1 MVWKYAYFL
10 LPLQHKTK
18 YYFVVRELRY
28 ILLLLVIGLYAS
40 WQRSDM
46 HAQAA
51 ATCPSASES
60 SMPSVLHNTLED
72 YAKRL
77 QLQYDWTDAL
87 TSYQIGTRSED
98 NRLRTRR
105 QERVSSSWQ
114 VRAHVQDLQA
124 ALRYEANSVA
134 HNINR
139 IVAISSMMPLSL
151 PTEHISFPFH
161 SFW

>member
-1 MVWKYAYFL
+1 M
-10 LPLQHKTK
+10 
-18 YYFVVRELRY
+18 RELRY
-28 ILLLLVIGLYAS
+28 ILLLLVVGLYAS
-40 WQRSDM
+40 VQRSDM
-46 HAQAA
+46 HVPATAA
-51 ATCPSASES
+51 CPSASERI
-60 SMPSVLHNTLED
+60 MPSALHNTLED

-77 QLQYDWTDAL
+77 QQQYDCTDAL
-87 TSYQIGTRSED
+87 PSYQLSTRNED

-114 VRAHVQDLQA
+114 VRINVQELLA
-124 ALRYEANSVA
+124 VLRYQASSIA

-139 IVAISSMMPLSL
+139 IVALSRITPLNL

>member
-1 MVWKYAYFL
+1 M
-10 LPLQHKTK
+10 
-18 YYFVVRELRY
+18 RELRY
-28 ILLLLVIGLYAS
+28 ILLLLVVGLYTS
-40 WQRSDM
+40 VLSSDWSCP
-46 HAQAA
+46 AA
-51 ATCPSASES
+51 CPSASES
-60 SMPSVLHNTLED
+60 SMPTVLHNTLED

-77 QLQYDWTDAL
+77 QQQYDWTDAL

-114 VRAHVQDLQA
+114 VRIHVEDLHA
-124 ALRYEANSVA
+124 VLRYQASCIA

-139 IVAISSMMPLSL
+139 IVALSRMTPLSL
-151 PTEHISFPFH
+151 PKEHISFPFH

>member
-1 MVWKYAYFL
+1 M
-10 LPLQHKTK
+10 
-18 YYFVVRELRY
+18 RELRY
-28 ILLLLVIGLYAS
+28 ILLLLVVGLYAS
-40 WQRSDM
+40 WQRADVPI
-46 HAQAA
+46 QAA
-51 ATCPSASES
+51 ASCPTASES

-77 QLQYDWTDAL
+77 QQQYDWTDAL
-87 TSYQIGTRSED
+87 TSYQIGIRSED

-114 VRAHVQDLQA
+114 VRAHVQDLHA
-124 ALRYEANSVA
+124 ILRYQASSIA

-139 IVAISSMMPLSL
+139 IVALSRITPINL

>member
-1 MVWKYAYFL
+1 
-10 LPLQHKTK
+10 
-18 YYFVVRELRY
+18 
-28 ILLLLVIGLYAS
+28 
-40 WQRSDM
+40 
-46 HAQAA
+46 
-51 ATCPSASES
+51 
-60 SMPSVLHNTLED
+60 MPSVLHNTLED

-77 QLQYDWTDAL
+77 QQQYDWTDAL

-114 VRAHVQDLQA
+114 VRTNVQDLHA
-124 ALRYEANSVA
+124 VLRYQSSSIA

-139 IVAISSMMPLSL
+139 IVATSRMMPLSL
-151 PTEHISFPFH
+151 PKEHISFPFH

>member
-1 MVWKYAYFL
+1 MHNFCYLCSIKRNN
-10 LPLQHKTK
+10 
-18 YYFVVRELRY
+18 YFVVRELRY

-40 WQRSDM
+40 WQRSDVPT
-46 HAQAA
+46 QAT
-51 ATCPSASES
+51 ATCPAASES
-60 SMPSVLHNTLED
+60 SMPSVFHNTLED
-72 YAKRL
+72 YAKQL
-77 QLQYDWTDAL
+77 QQQYDWTDAL

-114 VRAHVQDLQA
+114 VRINVQDLQA
-124 ALRYEANSVA
+124 ALRYESNRIA

-139 IVAISSMMPLSL
+139 IVAKSRMTPLSF
-151 PTEHISFPFH
+151 PKEHISFPFH

>member
-1 MVWKYAYFL
+1 M
-10 LPLQHKTK
+10 QHKTK

-28 ILLLLVIGLYAS
+28 ILLLLVVGLYAS
-40 WQRSDM
+40 WQRADIPM
-46 HAQAA
+46 QATA
-51 ATCPSASES
+51 ACPSASES
-60 SMPSVLHNTLED
+60 SMPSVLHDILED

-114 VRAHVQDLQA
+114 VRAHVEDLHA
-124 ALRYEANSVA
+124 VLRYQTTSIA

-139 IVAISSMMPLSL
+139 IVAKSRIMPLSL

>member
-1 MVWKYAYFL
+1 M
-10 LPLQHKTK
+10 
-18 YYFVVRELRY
+18 RELRY
-28 ILLLLVIGLYAS
+28 ILLLLVVGLYAS
-40 WQRSDM
+40 VQRSDM
-46 HAQAA
+46 HVP
-51 ATCPSASES
+51 ATDACPSASES
-60 SMPSVLHNTLED
+60 SMPSALHNTLED

-87 TSYQIGTRSED
+87 TSYQIGTRNED

-105 QERVSSSWQ
+105 QERVSLSWQ
-114 VRAHVQDLQA
+114 VRINVQDLHA
-124 ALRYEANSVA
+124 ILRYQASSIA

-139 IVAISSMMPLSL
+139 IVALSRMTPLSL

>member
-1 MVWKYAYFL
+1 M
-10 LPLQHKTK
+10 HKFCYLCSIK
-18 YYFVVRELRY
+18 RNNYFVVRELRY

-40 WQRSDM
+40 WQRADVPM
-46 HAQAA
+46 QADA
-51 ATCPSASES
+51 SCPSASES
-60 SMPSVLHNTLED
+60 SMPSVFHNTLED

-77 QLQYDWTDAL
+77 QQQYDWTDAL

-114 VRAHVQDLQA
+114 MRINVQDLHA
-124 ALRYEANSVA
+124 VLRNQSSSIA

-139 IVAISSMMPLSL
+139 IVAKSRIMPLSL
-151 PTEHISFPFH
+151 PKEHISFPFH

>member
-1 MVWKYAYFL
+1 M
-10 LPLQHKTK
+10 
-18 YYFVVRELRY
+18 RELRY

-40 WQRSDM
+40 WQRADIPVSSD
-46 HAQAA
+46 ASCQ
-51 ATCPSASES
+51 SASES
-60 SMPSVLHNTLED
+60 SMPSVFHNTLED

-77 QLQYDWTDAL
+77 QQQYDWTDAL
-87 TSYQIGTRSED
+87 TSYQIGTRNED

-114 VRAHVQDLQA
+114 VRINVQDLQA
-124 ALRYEANSVA
+124 ALRYEANSIA

-139 IVAISSMMPLSL
+139 IVAISQMTPLSL
-151 PTEHISFPFH
+151 PKEKISFPFH

>member
-1 MVWKYAYFL
+1 M
-10 LPLQHKTK
+10 QHKTK
-18 YYFVVRELRY
+18 CYFVVRELRY

-40 WQRSDM
+40 WQRADVPV
-46 HAQAA
+46 QADA
-51 ATCPSASES
+51 SSPSASES
-60 SMPSVLHNTLED
+60 NMPAVLQKTLED

-105 QERVSSSWQ
+105 QERISSSWK
-114 VRAHVQDLQA
+114 VRAHVEDLHA
-124 ALRYEANSVA
+124 VLRYQTTSIA

-139 IVAISSMMPLSL
+139 IVAKSRIMPLSL
-151 PTEHISFPFH
+151 PKEHISFPFH

>member
-1 MVWKYAYFL
+1 M
-10 LPLQHKTK
+10 QHKTK

-40 WQRSDM
+40 WQRTDV
-46 HAQAA
+46 HAQADA
-51 ATCPSASES
+51 SCPAASES
-60 SMPSVLHNTLED
+60 SMPSVLQNTLED

-77 QLQYDWTDAL
+77 QQQYDWTDAL

-114 VRAHVQDLQA
+114 VRTHVEDLHA
-124 ALRYEANSVA
+124 VLRYQANRIA

-139 IVAISSMMPLSL
+139 IVAKSRIMPLSL
-151 PTEHISFPFH
+151 PKEHISFPFH

>member
-1 MVWKYAYFL
+1 M
-10 LPLQHKTK
+10 HKFCYLCSIK
-18 YYFVVRELRY
+18 RNYFVVRELRY

-40 WQRSDM
+40 WQRADVPMPANAS
-46 HAQAA
+46 
-51 ATCPSASES
+51 CPSASES
-60 SMPSVLHNTLED
+60 SMSSVFHNTLED

-77 QLQYDWTDAL
+77 QQQYDWTDAL

-114 VRAHVQDLQA
+114 VRTHVEDLHA
-124 ALRYEANSVA
+124 VLRYQSSSIA

-139 IVAISSMMPLSL
+139 IVALSRITPLSL

>member
-1 MVWKYAYFL
+1 M
-10 LPLQHKTK
+10 
-18 YYFVVRELRY
+18 RELRY

-40 WQRSDM
+40 VQRSDI

-60 SMPSVLHNTLED
+60 CMPSVLHNTLED

-77 QLQYDWTDAL
+77 QQQYDWTDAL
-87 TSYQIGTRSED
+87 TSYQIGTRNED

-114 VRAHVQDLQA
+114 VRINVQDLHA
-124 ALRYEANSVA
+124 VLRYQTNCIA

-139 IVAISSMMPLSL
+139 IVAQSRIMPLNL

>member
-1 MVWKYAYFL
+1 MHNFCYLCSIKRNN
-10 LPLQHKTK
+10 
-18 YYFVVRELRY
+18 YFVVRELRY

-46 HAQAA
+46 PMQADA
-51 ATCPSASES
+51 SCPSANES

-77 QLQYDWTDAL
+77 QQQYDWTDAL
-87 TSYQIGTRSED
+87 TSSYQLSSNNQE

-105 QERVSSSWQ
+105 HERLTTSWQ
-114 VRAHVQDLQA
+114 LRTSEHQQHA
-124 ALRYEANSVA
+124 ALLRQASSIS
-134 HNINR
+134 HIINR
-139 IVAISSMMPLSL
+139 IVAISSIVPLSL
-151 PTEHISFPFH
+151 PAEQISFPFH

>member
-1 MVWKYAYFL
+1 MHNFCYLCSIKRNN
-10 LPLQHKTK
+10 
-18 YYFVVRELRY
+18 YFVVRELRY
-28 ILLLLVIGLYAS
+28 ILILLVIGLYAS
-40 WQRSDM
+40 WQRTDV
-46 HAQAA
+46 HAQADA
-51 ATCPSASES
+51 SCPAASES
-60 SMPSVLHNTLED
+60 SMPSVLQNTLED

-77 QLQYDWTDAL
+77 QQQYAWTDAL

-105 QERVSSSWQ
+105 QERVTSSWQ
-114 VRAHVQDLQA
+114 VRAHVEDLHA
-124 ALRYEANSVA
+124 VLRYQTTSIA

-139 IVAISSMMPLSL
+139 IVAKSQMTPLSL

>member
-1 MVWKYAYFL
+1 M
-10 LPLQHKTK
+10 
-18 YYFVVRELRY
+18 RELRY

-40 WQRSDM
+40 WQRADVPV
-46 HAQAA
+46 QADA
-51 ATCPSASES
+51 SSPSASES

-77 QLQYDWTDAL
+77 QQQYDWTDAL

-114 VRAHVQDLQA
+114 VRINIQDLHA
-124 ALRYEANSVA
+124 ALRYEANRIA

-139 IVAISSMMPLSL
+139 IVALSRMTPLSL

>member
-1 MVWKYAYFL
+1 M
-10 LPLQHKTK
+10 
-18 YYFVVRELRY
+18 RELRY
-28 ILLLLVIGLYAS
+28 ILLLLVVGLYAS
-40 WQRSDM
+40 WQRSDVPI
-46 HAQAA
+46 QVAA
-51 ATCPSASES
+51 SCPTASES

-114 VRAHVQDLQA
+114 VRTHVEDLHA
-124 ALRYEANSVA
+124 ALRYQSSSIA
-134 HNINR
+134 HHINR
-139 IVAISSMMPLSL
+139 IVATSRMMPLSL
-151 PTEHISFPFH
+151 PREHISFPFH

>member
-1 MVWKYAYFL
+1 M
-10 LPLQHKTK
+10 
-18 YYFVVRELRY
+18 RELRY
-28 ILLLLVIGLYAS
+28 ILLLLIVGLYAS

-51 ATCPSASES
+51 ANCPSASES
-60 SMPSVLHNTLED
+60 SMPSVFHNTLED

-114 VRAHVQDLQA
+114 VRAHVEDLHA
-124 ALRYEANSVA
+124 VLRHEANSIA

-139 IVAISSMMPLSL
+139 IVALSRMTPLSL
-151 PTEHISFPFH
+151 PKEHISSPFH

>member
-1 MVWKYAYFL
+1 M
-10 LPLQHKTK
+10 
-18 YYFVVRELRY
+18 RELRY
-28 ILLLLVIGLYAS
+28 ILLLLVVGLYAS
-40 WQRSDM
+40 WQRTDV

-51 ATCPSASES
+51 ASCPSASEKS
-60 SMPSVLHNTLED
+60 LPSVLHNTLED

-77 QLQYDWTDAL
+77 QQQYDWTDAL

-114 VRAHVQDLQA
+114 VRAHVQDAHA
-124 ALRYEANSVA
+124 ALRHEANRIA

-139 IVAISSMMPLSL
+139 IVALSQMMPLSL

>member
-1 MVWKYAYFL
+1 MHNFCYLCSIKRNN
-10 LPLQHKTK
+10 
-18 YYFVVRELRY
+18 YFVVRELRY
-28 ILLLLVIGLYAS
+28 ILILLVIGLYAS
-40 WQRSDM
+40 WQRTDV
-46 HAQAA
+46 HAQADA
-51 ATCPSASES
+51 SCPAASES

-105 QERVSSSWQ
+105 QERVTSSWQ
-114 VRAHVQDLQA
+114 VRINVQDLHA
-124 ALRYEANSVA
+124 VLRYQTTSIA

-139 IVAISSMMPLSL
+139 IVAKSRMMPLSL

>member
-1 MVWKYAYFL
+1 MHNFCYLCSIKRNN
-10 LPLQHKTK
+10 
-18 YYFVVRELRY
+18 YFVVRELRY
-28 ILLLLVIGLYAS
+28 ILLLLVVGLYTS
-40 WQRSDM
+40 VLSSDWSYP
-46 HAQAA
+46 AA
-51 ATCPSASES
+51 CPSASES

-77 QLQYDWTDAL
+77 QQQYDWTDAL
-87 TSYQIGTRSED
+87 TSYQIGIRSED

-114 VRAHVQDLQA
+114 VRTNVQDLHTV
-124 ALRYEANSVA
+124 LRYQANCIV

-139 IVAISSMMPLSL
+139 IVARSSMMPLSL
-151 PTEHISFPFH
+151 PKEKISFPFH

>member
-1 MVWKYAYFL
+1 M
-10 LPLQHKTK
+10 
-18 YYFVVRELRY
+18 RELRY
-28 ILLLLVIGLYAS
+28 ILLLLVVGLYAS
-40 WQRSDM
+40 WQRSDVPT
-46 HAQAA
+46 QATA
-51 ATCPSASES
+51 ACPSANES
-60 SMPSVLHNTLED
+60 SMPSIFHNTLED

-105 QERVSSSWQ
+105 QERISSSWQ

-124 ALRYEANSVA
+124 ALRYDANSIA

-139 IVAISSMMPLSL
+139 IVARSRMAPLSL

>member
-1 MVWKYAYFL
+1 M
-10 LPLQHKTK
+10 
-18 YYFVVRELRY
+18 RELRY

-40 WQRSDM
+40 WQRADIPVSSDVSC
-46 HAQAA
+46 Q
-51 ATCPSASES
+51 SASES
-60 SMPSVLHNTLED
+60 SLPSVFHNTLED

-77 QLQYDWTDAL
+77 QQQYDWTDAL
-87 TSYQIGTRSED
+87 TSYQIGTRNED

-114 VRAHVQDLQA
+114 VRINVQDLQA
-124 ALRYEANSVA
+124 ALRYEANSIA

-139 IVAISSMMPLSL
+139 IVAISQMTPLSL
-151 PTEHISFPFH
+151 PKEKISFPFH

>member
-1 MVWKYAYFL
+1 M
-10 LPLQHKTK
+10 
-18 YYFVVRELRY
+18 RELRY
-28 ILLLLVIGLYAS
+28 ILLLLVVGLYAS
-40 WQRSDM
+40 WQRADVPV
-46 HAQAA
+46 QADA
-51 ATCPSASES
+51 SCPSASES
-60 SMPSVLHNTLED
+60 SLPSVFHNTLED

-114 VRAHVQDLQA
+114 VRLNVQDLQA
-124 ALRYEANSVA
+124 ALRYEANRIT

-139 IVAISSMMPLSL
+139 IVATSRITPLSL

>member
-1 MVWKYAYFL
+1 M
-10 LPLQHKTK
+10 
-18 YYFVVRELRY
+18 RELRY

-40 WQRSDM
+40 WQRADIPVSSD
-46 HAQAA
+46 AS
-51 ATCPSASES
+51 CLSASES
-60 SMPSVLHNTLED
+60 SLPSVFHNTLED

-77 QLQYDWTDAL
+77 QQQYDWTDAL
-87 TSYQIGTRSED
+87 TSYQIGTRNED

-114 VRAHVQDLQA
+114 VRINVQDLQA
-124 ALRYEANSVA
+124 ALRYEANSIA

-139 IVAISSMMPLSL
+139 IVALSRMTPLSL

>member
-1 MVWKYAYFL
+1 M
-10 LPLQHKTK
+10 HKFCYLCSIK
-18 YYFVVRELRY
+18 RNYFVVRELRY
-28 ILLLLVIGLYAS
+28 ILLLLVIGFYAA
-40 WQRSDM
+40 WQRTDV
-46 HAQAA
+46 HAQATA
-51 ATCPSASES
+51 SCPSASES

-77 QLQYDWTDAL
+77 QQQYDWTDAL

-105 QERVSSSWQ
+105 QERVTSSWQ
-114 VRAHVQDLQA
+114 VRAHVEDLHA
-124 ALRYEANSVA
+124 VLRYQTTSIA

-139 IVAISSMMPLSL
+139 IVAKSQMTPLSL

>member
-1 MVWKYAYFL
+1 M
-10 LPLQHKTK
+10 
-18 YYFVVRELRY
+18 RELRY
-28 ILLLLVIGLYAS
+28 ILLLLVVGLYAS
-40 WQRSDM
+40 WQRSDVPI
-46 HAQAA
+46 QAA
-51 ATCPSASES
+51 ASCPTASES

-114 VRAHVQDLQA
+114 VRTNVQDLHA
-124 ALRYEANSVA
+124 VLRYQSSSIA
-134 HNINR
+134 HHINR
-139 IVAISSMMPLSL
+139 IVAPSRMMPLSL
-151 PTEHISFPFH
+151 SKEKISFPFH

>member
-1 MVWKYAYFL
+1 M
-10 LPLQHKTK
+10 
-18 YYFVVRELRY
+18 RELRY
-28 ILLLLVIGLYAS
+28 ILLLLVVGLYAS
-40 WQRSDM
+40 WQRSDVPT
-46 HAQAA
+46 QATA
-51 ATCPSASES
+51 ACPSASES
-60 SMPSVLHNTLED
+60 CMPSVFHNTLED

-98 NRLRTRR
+98 NRLRSRR

-114 VRAHVQDLQA
+114 VRINVEDLHA
-124 ALRYEANSVA
+124 VLRYQSSSIA

-139 IVAISSMMPLSL
+139 IVALSRMKPLSL
-151 PTEHISFPFH
+151 PTEQISFPFH

>member
-1 MVWKYAYFL
+1 M
-10 LPLQHKTK
+10 
-18 YYFVVRELRY
+18 RDLRY
-28 ILLLLVIGLYAS
+28 ILLLLVVGLYAS
-40 WQRSDM
+40 WQRTDV
-46 HAQAA
+46 HAQADA
-51 ATCPSASES
+51 SCPAASES
-60 SMPSVLHNTLED
+60 SMPSVLQNTLED

-77 QLQYDWTDAL
+77 QLQYDWTEAL

-114 VRAHVQDLQA
+114 VRAHVEDLHA
-124 ALRYEANSVA
+124 VLRYESNRIA

-139 IVAISSMMPLSL
+139 IVAKSRMMPLSL

>member
-1 MVWKYAYFL
+1 M
-10 LPLQHKTK
+10 
-18 YYFVVRELRY
+18 RELRY
-28 ILLLLVIGLYAS
+28 ILLLLVVGLYAS
-40 WQRSDM
+40 WQRTDV
-46 HAQAA
+46 HAQAD
-51 ATCPSASES
+51 TSCPSASES
-60 SMPSVLHNTLED
+60 SMPSVFHNTLED

-77 QLQYDWTDAL
+77 QQQYDWTNAL

-105 QERVSSSWQ
+105 QERVTSSWQ
-114 VRAHVQDLQA
+114 VRAHVEDLHA
-124 ALRYEANSVA
+124 VLRYQTTSIA

-139 IVAISSMMPLSL
+139 IVAKSRIMPLSL

>member
-1 MVWKYAYFL
+1 M

-51 ATCPSASES
+51 ATCPSASKS
-60 SMPSVLHNTLED
+60 CMPSVLHNTLED

-77 QLQYDWTDAL
+77 QLQYDCTDAL
-87 TSYQIGTRSED
+87 PSYQLSTRSED

>member
-1 MVWKYAYFL
+1 M
-10 LPLQHKTK
+10 
-18 YYFVVRELRY
+18 RDLRY
-28 ILLLLVIGLYAS
+28 ILLLLVVGLYAS
-40 WQRSDM
+40 WQRADM
-46 HAQAA
+46 PMQAA
-51 ATCPSASES
+51 ASSPSASES
-60 SMPSVLHNTLED
+60 SMPSVFHNTLED

-77 QLQYDWTDAL
+77 QQQYDWTDAL

-114 VRAHVQDLQA
+114 VRTHVEDLHA
-124 ALRYEANSVA
+124 ALRYESNRIA

-139 IVAISSMMPLSL
+139 LVALSRMTPLSL
-151 PTEHISFPFH
+151 PKEHISFPFH

>member
-1 MVWKYAYFL
+1 M
-10 LPLQHKTK
+10 
-18 YYFVVRELRY
+18 RELRY
-28 ILLLLVIGLYAS
+28 ILLLLVVGLYAS
-40 WQRSDM
+40 WQRSDVPT
-46 HAQAA
+46 QATA
-51 ATCPSASES
+51 ACPSASEG
-60 SMPSVLHNTLED
+60 SMPSMFHNTLED

-77 QLQYDWTDAL
+77 QQQYDWTDAL

-114 VRAHVQDLQA
+114 VRINVEDLHVV
-124 ALRYEANSVA
+124 LRYQSSSIA

-139 IVAISSMMPLSL
+139 IVALSRIMPLSL

>member
-1 MVWKYAYFL
+1 M
-10 LPLQHKTK
+10 
-18 YYFVVRELRY
+18 RELRY
-28 ILLLLVIGLYAS
+28 ILLLLVVGLYAS
-40 WQRSDM
+40 WQRADVPI
-46 HAQAA
+46 QAA
-51 ATCPSASES
+51 ASCPTASES

-87 TSYQIGTRSED
+87 TSYQIGASNED

-105 QERVSSSWQ
+105 QERVTSSWQ
-114 VRAHVQDLQA
+114 VRINIQDLHA
-124 ALRYEANSVA
+124 ALRYQASSIA
-134 HNINR
+134 HHINR
-139 IVAISSMMPLSL
+139 IVALSRITPLNL

>member
-1 MVWKYAYFL
+1 MCIFFCTFAAL
-10 LPLQHKTK
+10 NG
-18 YYFVVRELRY
+18 FVVRDLRY
-28 ILLLLVIGLYAS
+28 ILLVLIIGLCAS
-40 WQRSDM
+40 VHMSDLS
-46 HAQAA
+46 AQDTASY
-51 ATCPSASES
+51 PSASASAS
-60 SMPSVLHNTLED
+60 SSVLNDISED

-77 QLQYDWTDAL
+77 QQQYDWTDAL

-114 VRAHVQDLQA
+114 VRTNVQDLHA
-124 ALRYEANSVA
+124 VLRYEANRIA
-134 HNINR
+134 HNINQ